1 MFKETTVA
9 FFIKEHKSFSC
20 VCVCVLSEYEEP
32 DAALISF

>member
-20 VCVCVLSEYEEP
+20 VCVLSEYEEP
-32 DAALISF
+32 DAASVSF